1 MPVKPPVRLYA
12 AFFIAYP
19 MEDTLLRQPLE
30 NAKLNEIWV
39 RVCYQLV
46 VYDFRHNPQ
55 VYADFPPAGVYDL
68 ARRVRAGGFTSLYW
82 TLNGCARWLAAGYT
96 LAAWRNEA
104 STLKGVRAFHKRT
117 GRSGR

>member
-1 MPVKPPVRLYA
+1 
-12 AFFIAYP
+12 

-30 NAKLNEIWV
+30 NAQLNEIWV